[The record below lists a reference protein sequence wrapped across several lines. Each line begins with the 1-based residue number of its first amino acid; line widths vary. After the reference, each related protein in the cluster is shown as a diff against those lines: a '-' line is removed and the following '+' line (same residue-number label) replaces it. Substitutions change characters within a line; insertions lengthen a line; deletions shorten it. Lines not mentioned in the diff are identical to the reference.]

1 MERLIFRSRG
11 VHLVGNGVQPSVL
24 DNRSNQ
30 CSSPRS
36 LVVCGQQRDVQCSCE
51 VISNSLFQESIAHR
65 RQESSKYCASSTL
78 QHTIFSTKLTV
89 RKQSRITRNGL
100 ASDTGSNSEATV
112 SSKTGGWSLTD
123 KLSDALK
130 ADELGRN
137 IALIALPAAIGLAS
151 DPIASL
157 VDTAFVGKIG
167 PVELAAVG
175 VSISVFNLVSK
186 MFNVPLLNVTTS
198 FVAEDASDESP
209 GSETSKDTSVRAT
222 EEKKLFL
229 PAISSA
235 LVLGTLLGVAQTFVM
250 SFLAGPVLNIM
261 GVGLTSPMRTPAMEY
276 LALRGLGAP
285 AVVIALAIQGVFR
298 GFKDTKTPLYAS
310 VAGNFANIALD
321 PILMFSFNLGVR
333 GAAIATV
340 VSQYLIA
347 GLLLWKLNKRVVLLP
362 NRWKDLPFNRFLSSG
377 GYLLGRTI
385 AFLMCFTLATSMAA
399 RQGPIIMAAH
409 QICVQ
414 IWLAISLLSDSLALA
429 GQTIVASAFA
439 KNDYKLVK
447 EAAIRV
453 LQIGCGLGV
462 LSALVVAFGMPAFS
476 TLFTNDDTVLRYIRL
491 LLPFVALTQPIN
503 ALAFI
508 FDGLH
513 YGASD
518 FEYVAVSAMA
528 LVVPAMLVLLFL
540 PKFWG
545 ISAVWVGMST
555 AMTLRMLTGF
565 WRMNST
571 TGPWKFLNQA

>member
-51 VISNSLFQESIAHR
+51 VISNSLFQDSIAHR

-78 QHTIFSTKLTV
+78 QHAIFSTKLTV
-89 RKQSRITRNGL
+89 RKQSRIIRNGL

-123 KLSDALK
+123 NLSDVLK

-209 GSETSKDTSVRAT
+209 GSETSKDTSARAT

-453 LQIGCGLGV
+453 LQIGCGLGA
-462 LSALVVAFGMPAFS
+462 LSALIVTFGMPAFS